1 MGEGRINLTR
11 EGYDKLQQE
20 LAYLSGEKRRELANA
35 VGEAREKGDLSENAE
50 YDVARDAQGMNE
62 KRVAEL
68 EDILTRSRIL
78 DESNIAKDEALIGAT
93 ICVKDL
99 SSGEEFD
106 YMLVAEEESD
116 FDLNKISTTSP
127 VGKALFGH
135 KVGDVVEVDVPAGT
149 LEYEIV
155 KISRS

>member
-1 MGEGRINLTR
+1 MGGGHINLTR
-11 EGYDKLQQE
+11 EGYDKMQQE
-20 LAYLSGEKRRELANA
+20 LEYLSGKKRRELSRD

-62 KRVAEL
+62 KRIAEL
-68 EDILTRSRIL
+68 EDILTRARIL
-78 DESNIAKDEALIGAT
+78 DETNIAKDEALLGAT
-93 ICVKDL
+93 VKVKDL

-127 VGKALFGH
+127 VGKSLLGH
-135 KVGDVVEVDVPAGT
+135 KVGDVVEVNVPAGT

-155 KISRS
+155 KISR